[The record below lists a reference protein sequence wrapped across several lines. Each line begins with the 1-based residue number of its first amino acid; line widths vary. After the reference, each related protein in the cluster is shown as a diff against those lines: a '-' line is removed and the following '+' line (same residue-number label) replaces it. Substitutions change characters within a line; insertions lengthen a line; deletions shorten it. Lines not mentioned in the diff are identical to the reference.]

1 METIAVANMMA
12 AATIHPDHRSSKV
25 TKFGLEVPSSLTYQG
40 WVPGGEYTK
49 QLVLKN
55 VQLRTKKIRYK

>member
-1 METIAVANMMA
+1 MLWKQLQFTNMMA
-12 AATIHPDHRSSKV
+12 AATIHRSSKV

>member
-1 METIAVANMMA
+1 MMA
-12 AATIHPDHRSSKV
+12 AAATIHRSSKV